1 MTPFSTA
8 KTPVCVERL
17 PPLTKFGIKSVPWRW
32 AHLYLDGSSEGI
44 KVMVDSTLVRRRCL
58 SVSVIHEQVFLRRPR
73 MSIQDQTV
81 FEKQSGNSVL

>member
-44 KVMVDSTLVRRRCL
+44 KVMVDSTLLYAADV
-58 SVSVIHEQVFLRRPR
+58 
-73 MSIQDQTV
+73 
-81 FEKQSGNSVL
+81 